1 MVNMTTCGTMNG
13 KSNEPMQPTQPTN
26 PQYTI
31 QLTRRFLTISLL
43 ISLTIALTVGRIARV
58 ILIDGS
64 FAAQT
69 YETPAV
75 TVENTVIPPDDIQM
89 ALPTPLLLEGKSVP
103 TIIYTAKHFD
113 TSKAATTTSQFLE
126 KQDLTMGK
134 PTNDEDDTSTTI
146 AAEEPTCGKSGSEGE
161 CADESQHLPA
171 GQHLLVD
178 IANVSYSFLNSEVR
192 LAQAMIDVVNLSKLT
207 LLSYHCH
214 SLIPVGVSC
223 VGVLLESHVSF
234 HTWPVEGVITLDLFT
249 CGSGRLVPVLPIIE
263 RLFAIPREDVDSTGV
278 EDNSPKVK
286 WSHSLRGF
294 RDGEEERN
302 YLTTEFGVDYLGDMA
317 FTLKEKVSF
326 WCTYTNR

>member
-1 MVNMTTCGTMNG
+1 MTCGTMNG
-13 KSNEPMQPTQPTN
+13 KSNEPTQPTQPTN

-31 QLTRRFLTISLL
+31 QLTRRFLTISFL

-69 YETPAV
+69 YETPAA
-75 TVENTVIPPDDIQM
+75 TVENTMTPPDDIQM

-134 PTNDEDDTSTTI
+134 PTDDEDDTSTTI

-263 RLFAIPREDVDSTGV
+263 RLFAIPSTAY
-278 EDNSPKVK
+278 
-286 WSHSLRGF
+286 H
-294 RDGEEERN
+294 
-302 YLTTEFGVDYLGDMA
+302 
-317 FTLKEKVSF
+317 
-326 WCTYTNR
+326 